1 MIGPDSRYAEGNTD
15 FAKAHL
21 YDSERYPVTDEE
33 TGELAVRSHTT
44 VYLLTTLPL
53 PAPPKVQIM
62 VRETDSLPLLAHEAL
77 NDPTK
82 WWVLADA
89 NPQVRHPFDLKTSD
103 VIYLPT

>member
-1 MIGPDSRYAEGNTD
+1 VIGPDSRYAEGSTD
-15 FAKAHL
+15 FSSSHS
-21 YDSERYPVTDEE
+21 YDSDRHPVTDDE
-33 TGELAVRSHTT
+33 TGELTVRSHST

-53 PAPPKVQIM
+53 PPPPRVQVM
-62 VRETDSLPLLAHEAL
+62 VRETDNMPLLAHEAL

-89 NPQVRHPFDLKTSD
+89 NPQVRHPFDLRTAD